1 MRQKSA
7 RSSLAPPPGAKHQ
20 GSALGLAAVGLSL
33 TLAIAL
39 LAIARGPHPIGDYY
53 AESDFYGGYAA
64 GAQLIQHGRLDPSR
78 YGVVGPVYEIALA
91 AVGSLTGDL
100 FVAATAIS
108 ILSAVIVL
116 LLWFTVLA
124 GLTDAAAALT
134 VTALLAA
141 NSTFFRYAYS
151 VTTDMLALAV
161 ISAALAVV
169 LLSRGRW
176 GPLGAGALCAVAAL
190 TRYSAIA
197 LLPGALAYYAWRSS
211 AGRPPRARTIVQFL
225 AGFALIALPWL
236 ILSLRSGTV
245 PGGLLFHDIAY
256 DIYASARGQ
265 TWADYQTRLQPGFH
279 SLAEVVARDPALV
292 LRREGGNL
300 LSHLPDDAKYLLG
313 WPAAA
318 LCGAGLL
325 VALLDG
331 TWRRLAPLAPFA
343 LCFYLA
349 LVPAFYSARY
359 ALALAPFELA
369 LAGALVA
376 SPWLAR
382 HVRLGRLPLA
392 YVAAAIVLA
401 GSLTTNVRAQREV
414 LDAVPREVIPVG
426 RVLRENTGNGA
437 RVMAIKPQI
446 AFESKAEFTP
456 MPATSSLAEIAG
468 RCRSTRTEF
477 LYYSWIELNNR
488 PSFWYLL
495 DPASAVPG
503 LVPLIRVREHPAALF
518 RLGAG
523 FGAPPAWLADD
534 RLRAMAQRRVI
545 AAMPEAWAWRAR
557 LSMAI
562 ADFEQQRFRDALDHA
577 TEVLRER
584 PGEAMAWRIQANA
597 SLRLGDAATAEAAF
611 ERALE
616 LEPDAVSTRVML
628 GWTLLALG
636 QESRAAAAWKP
647 AAGEVSDRATL
658 QRMIVVFSHA
668 GDEAAVTQARAALA
682 RLDAR

>member
-1 MRQKSA
+1 MRHKRTRA
-7 RSSLAPPPGAKHQ
+7 
-20 GSALGLAAVGLSL
+20 GLAAALL
-33 TLAIAL
+33 ATALAIAL
-39 LAIARGPHPIGDYY
+39 LAIALGPHPIGDYY

-91 AVGSLTGDL
+91 AVGSLTSNL

-108 ILSAVIVL
+108 ILSAVLAL
-116 LLWFTVLA
+116 LLWFTMLRRLA
-124 GLTDAAAALT
+124 GDAAALT
-134 VTALLAA
+134 VTALLAI
-141 NSTFFRYAYS
+141 NSTFFRYGYS
-151 VTTDMLALAV
+151 VTTDMLAQALAA
-161 ISAALAVV
+161 AALAMVI
-169 LLSRGRW
+169 LPRGRW
-176 GPLGAGALCAVAAL
+176 APLGAGALCAVAAL

-211 AGRPPRARTIVQFL
+211 AGRPPRARTFAQFL
-225 AGFALIALPWL
+225 AGFAVIALPWL
-236 ILSLRSGTV
+236 ILALRSGTV

-256 DIYASARGQ
+256 DIYASARGE

-279 SLAEVVARDPALV
+279 SLTEVVARDPAAV

-300 LSHLPDDAKYLLG
+300 LSHLPADAKHLLG
-313 WPAAA
+313 WPTAV
-318 LCGAGLL
+318 LCVVGLL
-325 VALLDG
+325 VALFDG

-376 SPWLAR
+376 SPWLGR
-382 HVRLGRLPLA
+382 HARLGSLPLA
-392 YVAAAIVLA
+392 YVAAAIVLTF
-401 GSLTTNVRAQREV
+401 SLTTNVRAQREV
-414 LDAVPREVIPVG
+414 LDAVPREVIPVA
-426 RVLRENTGNGA
+426 RVLRENPGTGA

-446 AFESKAEFTP
+446 AFESRAELTP
-456 MPATSSLAEIAG
+456 MPATSSLAEIAE
-468 RCRSTRTEF
+468 RCRSTQTGF

-495 DPASAVPG
+495 DPEGAVPG
-503 LVPLIRVREHPAALF
+503 LVPLIRVREHPAVLA
-518 RLGAG
+518 RLGPG
-523 FGAPPAWLADD
+523 FGAAPAWLADD
-534 RLRAMAQRRVI
+534 GLRARSQHRVI

-557 LSMAI
+557 LSIAI

-577 TEVLRER
+577 SDVLRER
-584 PGEAMAWRIQANA
+584 PGETMAWRIKGNA
-597 SLRLGDAATAEAAF
+597 CLRLGDLATAEEAF

-616 LEPDAVSTRVML
+616 LEPDAVATRVML
-628 GWTLLALG
+628 GWTLFALG
-636 QESRAAAAWKP
+636 QESRAAAVWKP
-647 AAGEVSDRATL
+647 AAGAVSDRSTL
-658 QRMIVVFSHA
+658 ERMIVVFSRA
-668 GDEAAVTQARAALA
+668 GDDAAAAQARAALA